1 MIFMNS
7 FFPFLDI
14 IILGLLALFLGFRL
28 KNLLGDR
35 SGYGED
41 VNNLETYNEKKPDNN
56 NVINLNKKKISG
68 EGLEVLK
75 KGDPNFSEEEF
86 IIGAKQAFKIII
98 EAFVDSDV
106 EKLKPLIDYELLK
119 SFTKSISEREA
130 RQEKQFVD
138 IISIIKL
145 DIVNISLNDNVASIS
160 IKIESEQI
168 KYTIDK
174 NDKIIDGNKDVSET
188 IKDKWVLE
196 RDISSNDPNW
206 KLVETDVVN
215 D

>member
-1 MIFMNS
+1 MNS

-168 KYTIDK
+168 KYNIDK

-188 IKDKWVLE
+188 IKTNNSIIYYKV
-196 RDISSNDPNW
+196 
-206 KLVETDVVN
+206 
-215 D
+215 

>member
-1 MIFMNS
+1 MNS

-75 KGDPNFSEEEF
+75 KGDPNFSKEEF

-130 RQEKQFVD
+130 RQEKQFVE

-174 NDKIIDGNKDVSET
+174 NDKIIDGNKDVSEI

>member
-1 MIFMNS
+1 MNS

-145 DIVNISLNDNVASIS
+145 DIVNISLNDNIASIS

-174 NDKIIDGNKDVSET
+174 NDKIIDGNKDVSEI

>member
-1 MIFMNS
+1 MNS

-75 KGDPNFSEEEF
+75 KGDPNFSKEEF

-130 RQEKQFVD
+130 RQEKQFVE

-174 NDKIIDGNKDVSET
+174 NDKIIDGNKDVSEI

-196 RDISSNDPNW
+196 RDTSSNNPNW

>member
-1 MIFMNS
+1 MNS

-174 NDKIIDGNKDVSET
+174 NDKIIDGNKDVSEI

-196 RDISSNDPNW
+196 RDISSNNPNW
-206 KLVETDVVN
+206 QLVETDIVN